1 MPQTRAQREH
11 QLRERTPKRC
21 GYTHSGAARHRQLYS
36 PGTAAASTA
45 AAVAAVATAHTTART
60 TGLVCSSDALP
71 ATGTRRAAARS
82 AQSRAA
88 TSSEQTRARSA
99 ARREGWLQAKLLG
112 PFRDLSS
119 GLSHLG
125 ETGGWVRLRDERFG
139 GAPKG
144 GLGGGGEGWK
154 LRPTSLPGAGSE
166 LSRNLH
172 PGEGWML
179 LSGAKIGLG
188 VLLAPV
194 DDRAAREV
202 HITACAVSVNGVS
215 SQPAAVNR
223 CGGTACA
230 RRRTPRSARAR
241 VVLRVASASPQISP
255 DLPRSPHRWSADW
268 QASGGAC
275 RALRFGGGLLGRS
288 PPNLPVSR
296 LASCGAGS

>member
-1 MPQTRAQREH
+1 M
-11 QLRERTPKRC
+11 
-21 GYTHSGAARHRQLYS
+21 
-36 PGTAAASTA
+36 
-45 AAVAAVATAHTTART
+45 
-60 TGLVCSSDALP
+60 
-71 ATGTRRAAARS
+71 
-82 AQSRAA
+82 
-88 TSSEQTRARSA
+88 
-99 ARREGWLQAKLLG
+99 QAKLLG

-202 HITACAVSVNGVS
+202 RRYRVRCECERRLFTAGSCEQVRRYRVRAT
-215 SQPAAVNR
+215 PHAAV
-223 CGGTACA
+223 CESPGGPPSGK
-230 RRRTPRSARAR
+230 R
-241 VVLRVASASPQISP
+241 ISP
-255 DLPRSPHRWSADW
+255 DLPRSP
-268 QASGGAC
+268 QI
-275 RALRFGGGLLGRS
+275 S
-288 PPNLPVSR
+288 P
-296 LASCGAGS
+296 